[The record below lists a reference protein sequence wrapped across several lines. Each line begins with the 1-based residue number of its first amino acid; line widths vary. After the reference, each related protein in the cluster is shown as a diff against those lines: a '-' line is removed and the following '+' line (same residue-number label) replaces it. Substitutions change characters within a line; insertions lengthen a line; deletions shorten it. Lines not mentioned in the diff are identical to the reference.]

1 MQLKY
6 YFPGPPPLFNSVKY
20 CILLGGY
27 RIVKGYTIEKLFPQK
42 SPKNIDPELQISM
55 KK

>member
-1 MQLKY
+1 M
-6 YFPGPPPLFNSVKY
+6 
-20 CILLGGY
+20 I
-27 RIVKGYTIEKLFPQK
+27 KGYTIEKLFPQK